1 MFAKV
6 LLASF
11 IYDMTDIFC
20 FSDKRIQNFF
30 CIVCFVLFVLFA
42 LFCIVCFFS
51 YVYKKCFVYLL
62 LMDTDSAS
70 LQFIFVSQKKCSA
83 LEEDAR
89 RLMFEIAI
97 GSKIFECLGR
107 SHE

>member
-1 MFAKV
+1 M
-6 LLASF
+6 
-11 IYDMTDIFC
+11 
-20 FSDKRIQNFF
+20 F
-30 CIVCFVLFVLFA
+30 CISPADGHGQRFA
-42 LFCIVCFFS
+42 TIHLCQS
-51 YVYKKCFVYLL
+51 
-62 LMDTDSAS
+62 
-70 LQFIFVSQKKCSA
+70 KKCSA